1 MHIEKISITCFQ
13 LLGKACNVNA
23 RMPVR
28 SRGYFKV
35 MMWYE
40 HCTCIVE
47 VKGSNTLQ
55 AWFFFFRLSFHN
67 CKSCVYNCDDLLSY
81 KAFVCHMHTP
91 TPSPLTERIIAW
103 WAKKKTCVR
112 HGCDKV
118 CQKRFHCE
126 LSLMLGGHL
135 NPTKIPQF
143 EHATC
148 ISENFLHGCY
158 ENSDLS
164 HWKIQTPPAVSNTRT
179 SRKPQTPEKLRSLG
193 VLKTQ
198 TLNIFQILQLTI
210 DREQPLSLSHL
221 QKRNFVFQKYRL
233 SESSQW
239 QNFDKTRF
247 FWRFVMRPFRIVTF
261 DEVFKLRGQI
271 CWWSLNLFSSK
282 SCQKNKIKANHAG
295 I

>member
-13 LLGKACNVNA
+13 LSGKACNVNA

-40 HCTCIVE
+40 HCTGIVE

-67 CKSCVYNCDDLLSY
+67 CKSCVYNCDDLPSY

-103 WAKKKTCVR
+103 WAKKKTCV
-112 HGCDKV
+112 GVVCDKI
-118 CQKRFHCE
+118 CQRRFHRE
-126 LSLMLGGHL
+126 LSLMLGGHI
-135 NPTKIPQF
+135 NPNKIPQF
-143 EHATC
+143 EHAAC
-148 ISENFLHGCY
+148 ILENFLHGCY
-158 ENSDLS
+158 ENSDLR
-164 HWKIQTPPAVSNTRT
+164 HWKIQTPLGVSNTRT

-198 TLNIFQILQLTI
+198 TVNIFSNIKTNY
-210 DREQPLSLSHL
+210 RPRAASLSFPSTEAKFRFPEISPERKFAL
-221 QKRNFVFQKYRL
+221 AKFRQNQIFLTVCNETLCSDRYVWRSVQIKRSNMLV
-233 SESSQW
+233 
-239 QNFDKTRF
+239 
-247 FWRFVMRPFRIVTF
+247 IVKPIL
-261 DEVFKLRGQI
+261 VKKLP
-271 CWWSLNLFSSK
+271 K
-282 SCQKNKIKANHAG
+282 KIK
-295 I
+295 

>member
-13 LLGKACNVNA
+13 LSGKACNVNA

-118 CQKRFHCE
+118 CQKRFLCE
-126 LSLMLGGHL
+126 LSLMLGGHI
-135 NPTKIPQF
+135 NPNKIPQF

-158 ENSDLS
+158 ENSDLR
-164 HWKIQTPPAVSNTRT
+164 HWKIQTPLGVSNTRT

-210 DREQPLSLSHL
+210 NREQLLPLFPIYRSEISFCRNIAWAEVRTGKISTICNETLCSDRYVWRSF
-221 QKRNFVFQKYRL
+221 QIKR
-233 SESSQW
+233 
-239 QNFDKTRF
+239 
-247 FWRFVMRPFRIVTF
+247 
-261 DEVFKLRGQI
+261 
-271 CWWSLNLFSSK
+271 
-282 SCQKNKIKANHAG
+282 
-295 I
+295 

>member
-1 MHIEKISITCFQ
+1 MCLPHAHTYSVPSNRDDHYM
-13 LLGKACNVNA
+13 LGKKENMCRRGVWQGLSEEISLWIKFNVGW
-23 RMPVR
+23 P
-28 SRGYFKV
+28 
-35 MMWYE
+35 
-40 HCTCIVE
+40 
-47 VKGSNTLQ
+47 
-55 AWFFFFRLSFHN
+55 
-67 CKSCVYNCDDLLSY
+67 Y
-81 KAFVCHMHTP
+81 KP
-91 TPSPLTERIIAW
+91 Y
-103 WAKKKTCVR
+103 
-112 HGCDKV
+112 
-118 CQKRFHCE
+118 Q
-126 LSLMLGGHL
+126 
-135 NPTKIPQF
+135 NPTVWACRMYLRQLSSRVLRKLRPQ
-143 EHATC
+143 
-148 ISENFLHGCY
+148 ILK
-158 ENSDLS
+158 NSDPLG
-164 HWKIQTPPAVSNTRT
+164 VSKTKT

-233 SESSQW
+233 SESSHW

-247 FWRFVMRPFRIVTF
+247 FWRFVMRPFVRIVTF